1 MSTSKTLSWRC
12 IMPNPYFQVARTYL
26 RRPFSSLK
34 RSIIIW
40 GILFFFALIYF
51 ISVFSEKHEFLLI
64 HLFLFIILFAYWA
77 IHVKMQFAD
86 TRASLTPYFRK
97 IHGVVAAMAGIVLSI
112 LLPGGIALLIG
123 WQPLGLVSITTF
135 LFGIIL
141 WAILRQGF
149 TFFLLIVAV
158 WISTVSKQMQNGIE
172 QIVWGNEPIQVFIII
187 SIGVILS
194 ITGIIRLFLLNE
206 EKPEY
211 HLNLKFP
218 IDGRVKLSDLQWRK
232 LEKSYPQR
240 WRRWFA
246 NRTVV
251 RLIYHAGH
259 AMDSYWSRIHRW
271 NYSGL
276 SVWFA
281 IYLSIFLNLL
291 LTLIGFFTGTNLPP
305 ATRIFVATLIPV
317 ILICKTAIVK
327 NSFLSRD
334 LMMPV
339 RRDAYLKQVGM
350 LVAYSQLTM
359 WGVIIAISIVWI
371 FTKTAKPSP
380 EFLIYSISYSVMM
393 QIWLFGLAVWILS
406 FRSFIMT
413 FLIMNIAVVFS
424 AMPIMAFEA
433 QMMNPWRPLI
443 LLLGGLLTV
452 IGLLLTWWGYRRWI
466 VADLKEV

>member
-1 MSTSKTLSWRC
+1 MH
-12 IMPNPYFQVARTYL
+12 NPYFQVARTYL
-26 RRPFSSLK
+26 QRPYHSLQ
-34 RSIIIW
+34 RSLLTSF
-40 GILFFFALIYF
+40 ILFFFVIILLT
-51 ISVFSEKHEFLLI
+51 SGLSEKHEFLPI
-64 HLFLFIILFAYWA
+64 HLFLFIILFSYWA

-86 TRASLTPYFRK
+86 SRASLTPYFRK

-112 LLPGGIALLIG
+112 FLPGGIALLIG

-172 QIVWGNEPIQVFIII
+172 QIVWGKEPIQAFIII

-218 IDGRVKLSDLQWRK
+218 IDGRIKLSDLQWRK
-232 LEKSYPQR
+232 LEKSYPQV

-251 RLIYHAGH
+251 RLIYHARH
-259 AMDSYWSRIHRW
+259 ATDSYWSMIHRW
-271 NYSGL
+271 DYSGL

-281 IYLSIFLNLL
+281 LYLAIFLNLL
-291 LTLIGFFTGTNLPP
+291 FTLIGFFNSTSFPS
-305 ATRIFVATLIPV
+305 AIRIFMATLIPV

-350 LVAYSQLTM
+350 LVAYRQFTM
-359 WGVIIAISIVWI
+359 WGVIIAVSIVWM

-380 EFLIYSISYSVMM
+380 EFLIYSISYSVIM

-413 FLIMNIAVVFS
+413 FLIMNIGVVLS
-424 AMPIMAFEA
+424 AMPIMAFER
-433 QMMNPWRPLI
+433 QMMIPWRPLI
-443 LLLGGLLTV
+443 MLFGGLLAV
-452 IGLLLTWWGYRRWI
+452 IGLLLTWWGYRRWF
-466 VADLKEV
+466 VADYN